1 MFRCRYR
8 RYGRADVRQHS
19 TTQTSHLQWGQVHTC
34 TLLHLHPSFWWYWD
48 LEIEIKLS
56 SYLGLLSA
64 IYNCLNFHIWW
75 CSIYYCLLVDPHIFC
90 KGFHII
96 WEIIGHEKA
105 FLLISERLA
114 KCSTLSEALR
124 KLTGFLLISLPLITL
139 FDRKM
144 PIKEIHLDRIL
155 KEMEL
160 TQEQVCEY
168 AITSHTFANNV

>member
-1 MFRCRYR
+1 MDALTFGSTVLLRHPTFSEARYI
-8 RYGRADVRQHS
+8 H
-19 TTQTSHLQWGQVHTC
+19 VHCYTC
-34 TLLHLHPSFWWYWD
+34 IPAFGD
-48 LEIEIKLS
+48 IEISKLKS
-56 SYLGLLSA
+56 NSHHILDHYQLC
-64 IYNCLNFHIWW
+64 YNCLNFHIWW

-90 KGFHII
+90 KGFYII

-114 KCSTLSEALR
+114 KCSTHSEALC
-124 KLTGFLLISLPLITL
+124 KHIGFLLKTLPLITL

-168 AITSHTFANNV
+168 ANTSHMFANNV